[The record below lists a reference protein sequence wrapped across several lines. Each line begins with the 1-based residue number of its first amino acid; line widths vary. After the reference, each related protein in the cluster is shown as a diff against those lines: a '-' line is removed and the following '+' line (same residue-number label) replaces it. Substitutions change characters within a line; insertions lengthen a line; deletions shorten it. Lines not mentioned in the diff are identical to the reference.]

1 ITAGLAVTS
10 RGLPRAIS
18 LPWWNTT
25 TRLASDMMTSMMCS
39 TMTRV
44 MPERWMSRTRSIA
57 SWTSRWVRPAIAS
70 SSSRTL
76 GSVASARAISSRLRP
91 GVPSDRAAASAS
103 LLMPTRSSTAR
114 ARISASERCEVR
126 RNAPIITFSNT
137 DMPSNVC
144 GTWKVRA
151 RPRCARASGVKLV
164 MSWPSNRTLP
174 EVDNRSPVRQ
184 LNKVDLP
191 APFGPIRPRIS
202 PCSSV
207 TEAASTALKLPKAF
221 VTLRASRSMG
231 CFRCDRYLR
240 RLASPGPQPVDQC
253 QNAAGLKARDQ
264 HDDRAIHDEG
274 ETRALAAEQVVGDFL
289 QRHQDRRTDQRPEQQ
304 AGAAE
309 RRHDQHL
316 HGNQNTKSRFRI
328 DEPEHHGIERAGDA
342 GQPGAQHEGVE
353 LGTAGGSA
361 ERTRRPFGIPDGAEV
376 KSHPAVRH

>member
-1 ITAGLAVTS
+1 
-10 RGLPRAIS
+10 
-18 LPWWNTT
+18 
-25 TRLASDMMTSMMCS
+25 MMTSMMCS
-39 TMTRV
+39 TITMV
-44 MPERWMSRTRSIA
+44 MPERWMSRTRSMA
-57 SWTSRWVRPAIAS
+57 SCTSRWVRPAIAS
-70 SSSRTL
+70 SSNRTL

-91 GVPSDRAAASAS
+91 GVPSERAGASAS

-126 RNAPIITFSNT
+126 RNAPIITFSST

-151 RPRCARASGVKLV
+151 RPRCARASGVRLV

-191 APFGPIRPRIS
+191 APFGPIRPRMS

-231 CFRCDRYLR
+231 CFRCDRCRR

-264 HDDRAIHDEG
+264 HDDGTIHDEG

-289 QRHQDRRTDQRPEQQ
+289 QRHQDRRTDQRSEQQ
-304 AGAAE
+304 AGTAE
-309 RRHDQHL
+309 CGHDQDL
-316 HGNQNTKSRFRI
+316 HGDQDAEPGFRI

-342 GQPGAQHEGVE
+342 GQPGAQREGVE
-353 LGTAGGSA
+353 LGTAGGRA
-361 ERTRRPFGIPDGAEV
+361 QRTRRALRIPDGAEI
-376 KSHPAVRH
+376 KSPPAVGHPQGDAEG